1 MSGHPAY
8 AWGNPPTLR
17 HSSFPQRASH
27 PAGGPI
33 PKHTWGCAPR
43 PPNAQ
48 AAAGYERCK
57 HRPYGTADTFS
68 RCLRRILFGFCR
80 PIAESY
86 AAKTMGRTSNY
97 LDRRPLPRHGG
108 GERGCEAERR
118 QWRMQRG
125 GAPAAVEKNEQASS
139 AKIFSGTARRRG
151 QIRCGYLWSASVR
164 STDLDFSP
172 QKNLNPYP
180 AQLSVK
186 GVCKGESLVPL
197 CPVLLPFAGAKGRPP
212 RRAVL
217 TMPLQKAPRRR
228 RRLQIGP
235 PPQATTGHNKNCPKS
250 TQKRKEG
257 PL

>member
-1 MSGHPAY
+1 M
-8 AWGNPPTLR
+8 R
-17 HSSFPQRASH
+17 
-27 PAGGPI
+27 
-33 PKHTWGCAPR
+33 
-43 PPNAQ
+43 
-48 AAAGYERCK
+48 K
-57 HRPYGTADTFS
+57 HRPYGTADTLS

-139 AKIFSGTARRRG
+139 AKFFSGTARRRE
-151 QIRCGYLWSASVR
+151 QIRRGYLWSASVR
-164 STDLDFSP
+164 STDLFFPIIYREKQHS
-172 QKNLNPYP
+172 YP

-228 RRLQIGP
+228 R
-235 PPQATTGHNKNCPKS
+235 ATTNWPPAAGDYRP
-250 TQKRKEG
+250 
-257 PL
+257 